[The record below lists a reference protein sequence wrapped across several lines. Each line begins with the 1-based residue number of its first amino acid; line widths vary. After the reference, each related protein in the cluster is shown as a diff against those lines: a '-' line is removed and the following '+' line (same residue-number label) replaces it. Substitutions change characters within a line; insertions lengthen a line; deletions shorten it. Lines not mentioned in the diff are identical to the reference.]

1 MTSDDTTRVIRR
13 KTITPVDGPTETYVA
28 RDGPQIIRGNDSDDQ
43 TRVFR
48 PTVPSSRE
56 LPSSSSEDFHKDP
69 LVGWLVVVSGPGKG
83 VSLELGYGVN
93 SIGRDDEQRVCLD
106 FGDEEIS
113 RKSHAS
119 VVYDQKSRRFFL
131 QHGDGINLT
140 YLNEEPVLQPIELKG
155 REIIAIGKTQLIF
168 ISLCG
173 PEFEWTEIR

>member
-1 MTSDDTTRVIRR
+1 MSSDDTTRVIRP
-13 KTITPVDGPTETYVA
+13 KSIAPVDGLTETHVV
-28 RDGPQIIRGNDSDDQ
+28 RDGPPLRRGRDSDDE

-48 PTVPSSRE
+48 PRTTSSPE
-56 LPSSSSEDFHKDP
+56 HSTSTSHDFHKDP

-93 SIGRDDEQRVCLD
+93 TIGRDQEQRVSLD

-119 VVYDQKSRRFFL
+119 VIYDQKSRRFFA

-140 YLNEEPVLQPIELKG
+140 YVNDEPVMRPFELKG
-155 REIIAIGKTQLIF
+155 REVIAIGNTKLIF
-168 ISLCG
+168 VPLCSAD
-173 PEFEWTEIR
+173 FEWTDSR